1 MDCSSLVGLKF
12 DSCHQFAVLLT
23 QHLGPQQALDVCREN
38 GWDGV
43 RRALE
48 VQSEMVTRVASGRV
62 N

>member
-1 MDCSSLVGLKF
+1 
-12 DSCHQFAVLLT
+12 VLLT

>member
-1 MDCSSLVGLKF
+1 MDKDSILGRKF

-23 QHLGPQQALDVCREN
+23 QHLGPRQAIDVCREN

-48 VQSEMVTRVASGRV
+48 VQSEMVTRFASGRV